1 MRDAI
6 DERLLASLF
15 DADDDD
21 TEDVAIVA
29 REQREKGFWC
39 CLNCCYL
46 ISGLQRLNIIA
57 LTRGDN

>member
-29 REQREKGFWC
+29 REQRE
-39 CLNCCYL
+39 
-46 ISGLQRLNIIA
+46 
-57 LTRGDN
+57 RGPGAA